1 MSDSGQEESS
11 NVKGQSEADKEN
23 HQKSSSE
30 TVITIGSVQTE
41 LKIKSNP
48 EEVKDLSCSI
58 E

>member
-1 MSDSGQEESS
+1 MSDSGQED
-11 NVKGQSEADKEN
+11 VKDQSREADKEN

-30 TVITIGSVQTE
+30 NVVMIETVQTE

-48 EEVKDLSCSI
+48 EEVKDLSASI